1 MSLTV
6 TTEPMENRQI
16 ALTIVVDQARVDQ
29 QLRKAARKLGSQY
42 RIPGFRKGKAPYDI
56 LVQYLGV
63 QNLYNEIIDDLGQAV
78 YREALEE
85 IEYEPYAQASL
96 DDIALDPMTYKLL
109 IPLEPEVELGNY
121 RSVRVEE
128 PEVEIDEEA
137 VTERLDSYREQYAGW
152 QDVERPSEY
161 GDLMNIDVKSV
172 IPAEGENEE
181 IVVLDESD
189 WDVTPD
195 DENPMEPAGFDEAL
209 LGLKAGDD
217 AEFELSW
224 PADSQSIYAGKTAM
238 FTVTVNSIQA
248 YEKPEL
254 NDEFAQLV
262 GPDYE
267 TLDDLMA
274 DIRSSLSEQAESD
287 ARNDYLEKALDALL
301 EEATLNY
308 PPVVVE
314 DQLDAMLN
322 DYEQRL
328 RQFGIESLQGYFEQT
343 GQDMEE
349 YREGQ
354 REDAEKIAQRNLVIS
369 EILRSEFIFATDEDI
384 EEKIAEFVGET
395 SEDEEVQAQADAL
408 ASMLRSGPG
417 RPMLETQIL
426 QEKALDRILEIV
438 RGEDLPS
445 VEELEAAKIAA
456 AAQAEE
462 AEEADDAEAIEEE
475 AEAVEAELEGAAA
488 AEAGGEESS
497 VEADDEGEEAEAF
510 EEED

>member
-56 LVQYLGV
+56 IVQYLGV
-63 QNLYNEIIDDLGQAV
+63 QNIYNEIIDDLGQDV

-121 RSVRVEE
+121 RSVRVDE
-128 PEVEIDEEA
+128 PEVEIEEEA

-172 IPAEGENEE
+172 IPADGDNEE
-181 IVVLDESD
+181 VVVLDESD

-224 PADSQSIYAGKTAM
+224 PADSQSIYAGKTAR

-248 YEKPEL
+248 YEKPAL
-254 NDEFAQLV
+254 SDEFAQLV

-287 ARNDYLEKALDALL
+287 ARNNYLEKALDALL

-314 DQLDAMLN
+314 DQLDAMMN

-349 YREGQ
+349 YRESQ

-369 EILRSEFIFATDEDI
+369 EILQSEFVFATDEDI
-384 EEKIAEFVGET
+384 EEKIAEFVGEA
-395 SEDEEVQAQADAL
+395 SEDEEAQAQADAL

-438 RGEDLPS
+438 RGEELPS
-445 VEELEAAKIAA
+445 VEELEAAKLAA
-456 AAQAEE
+456 AAE
-462 AEEADDAEAIEEE
+462 AEEAAQSEE
-475 AEAVEAELEGAAA
+475 AAEGDEAQEVEEAQDVEEDAVTVEAELE
-488 AEAGGEESS
+488 
-497 VEADDEGEEAEAF
+497 VDDESEEATPSA
-510 EEED
+510 EED